1 MDFDTLYQELSLST
15 QMIRALTAGL
25 TTEEARFKPGPE
37 SWSALEVVCH
47 LYDTEREDFRF
58 HLDILLHRPAEGWP
72 PIDPGLWVT
81 ERRYNERDLA
91 DMLEKFF
98 AERAQS
104 LAWLKGLSAPDWT
117 GTFTDEWGTKS
128 AGEMFASWVAH
139 DNLHVR
145 ELVELRRARIVR
157 IAEPFDVGYAGDW

>member
-1 MDFDTLYQELSLST
+1 MQFETLYQELTLST
-15 QMIRALTAGL
+15 QMIRVLIAGL
-25 TTEEARFKPGPE
+25 TTAEARIKPDPE
-37 SWSALEVVCH
+37 AWSVLEVVCH

-58 HLDILLHRPAEGWP
+58 HLDILLHQADKRWP

-81 ERRYNERDLA
+81 ERRYNERELA
-91 DMLEKFF
+91 NMLDKFL

-104 LAWLKGLSAPDWT
+104 LAWLKSLSAPDWS

-128 AGEMFASWVAH
+128 AGEMFVSWVAH

-145 ELVELRRARIVR
+145 QLVELRRARLVQL
-157 IAEPFDVGYAGDW
+157 AQPFDTGYAGDW